1 MSETQAI
8 QTIDHMVLAGFQKRF
23 QQVFNCPCLFINAN
37 DKTRVLQ
44 RIFGEGKPI
53 TYPYAYFVIQSMGAN
68 NESYNAHALA
78 RRGVVVNV
86 AADDLLQ
93 TVRIVPTNFV
103 VEVTYVTNKFESVE
117 QGSVL
122 AFVRRWLLARRVGYL
137 KFSINYGRLQIGIN
151 HTLEESVNIPQ
162 RENVTE
168 NETSYVTTTSCTM
181 HGYVSEP
188 ILGRQGKVTQVRTNQ
203 QVQQKVGGQVVSSQY
218 FAFPKQEQ

>member
-8 QTIDHMVLAGFQKRF
+8 QTIDHMVLAGFQQRF

-37 DKTRVLQ
+37 DKTRIIQKV
-44 RIFGEGKPI
+44 FGEGNPI

-68 NESYNAHALA
+68 NESYNSHGMA
-78 RRGVVVNV
+78 RRGLVVNV
-86 AADDLLQ
+86 AANDLLQ
-93 TVRIVPTNFV
+93 TVRVVPTNFV
-103 VEVTYVTNKFESVE
+103 IEVSYVTNKFESVE

-137 KFSINYGRLQIGIN
+137 KFSINYGRLQFGIN
-151 HTLEESVNIPQ
+151 HTLDESVNIPQ

-168 NETSYVTTTSCTM
+168 SETSYNITASVVT

-188 ILGRQGKVTQVRTNQ
+188 ILGRQGKVTEIRQNTSVAPAGT
-203 QVQQKVGGQVVSSQY
+203 VVSTQFSE
-218 FAFPKQEQ
+218 FPKQS